1 MNRSILSAVIG
12 PLPSGTN
19 LGITTKIRFS
29 LVLFLVLSVVMSA
42 ASASAGTIVYDNT
55 INNTFSTGLLS
66 GNELADDLHMT
77 SGGNMTAFQF
87 GVIANGSTQATV
99 RFYTND
105 ATDSIWPGNGSV
117 LLHTEVVAIA
127 AAEFGLKTVN
137 LAAAVAVPKDLW
149 MSVQFNGISGSVRLF
164 DPPVVGTSHNDV
176 VIFGVNLGADPR
188 DPFGNGRSSIQAS
201 VEIPEPS
208 ALAFA
213 LIGLLAHGRR
223 RR

>member
-19 LGITTKIRFS
+19 LLEITTKTRFS
-29 LVLFLVLSVVMSA
+29 IVLFLVLSVVMSA
-42 ASASAGTIVYDNT
+42 ASALAGTIVYDNT
-55 INNTFSTGLLS
+55 VNTDFSTGVLS
-66 GNELADDLHMT
+66 GFELADDLHMT
-77 SGGNMTAFQF
+77 SGGNMTAFQI
-87 GVIANGSTQATV
+87 GVISNGSSQVTV

-117 LLHTEVVAIA
+117 LLHTEFVALT

-137 LAAAVAVPKDLW
+137 LAAAVAVPQDLW
-149 MSVQFNGISGSVRLF
+149 MSVQYNSTSGSARLF

-176 VIFGVNLGADPR
+176 VIFGVNIGADPS

-208 ALAFA
+208 TLALA
-213 LIGLLAHGRR
+213 LIGLFAHCRR
-223 RR
+223 R